1 LGVDARDAI
10 ELLFRSYE
18 RELGRYLVQMV
29 RSPRICSRR
38 RSTTLF
44 AHVANLRVCDPR
56 AWLYGIARNRALRAL
71 RSERRFQRA
80 LRRLGRGASEAS
92 GGDEELVAVQ
102 DLLERHLSPDARALM
117 LLRYVHG
124 FEAAELAEMTGLTAE
139 AVRQRL
145 ARARARLL
153 AAAQPTSGEGERR

>member
-1 LGVDARDAI
+1 MR
-10 ELLFRSYE
+10 
-18 RELGRYLVQMV
+18 
-29 RSPRICSRR
+29 
-38 RSTTLF
+38 
-44 AHVANLRVCDPR
+44 NPR

-71 RSERRFQRA
+71 RSGRRFQRA